1 MLCLGVFA
9 NYAIFQTFQIYLIF
23 KRKIRFPSAAAHV
36 VSATKILRYA
46 KELLIKDLHVSLA
59 QDLRLNSKW
68 EAVK

>member
-23 KRKIRFPSAAAHV
+23 KRKIRFPSAAAH
-36 VSATKILRYA
+36 ILRYA